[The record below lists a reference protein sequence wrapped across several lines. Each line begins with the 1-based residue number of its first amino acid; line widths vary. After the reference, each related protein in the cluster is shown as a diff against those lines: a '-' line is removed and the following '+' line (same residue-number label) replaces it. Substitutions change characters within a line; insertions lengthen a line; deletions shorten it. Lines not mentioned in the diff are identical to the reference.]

1 MTISFAD
8 IAARATGTTRSASTP
23 FYKMS
28 VEEARGQVKVKDG
41 NRKPAEDG
49 SQNLTIVLGKHTLP
63 LDVFAVGTS
72 RVSVT
77 ADEVGAYTEA
87 LIAAV
92 NEGSF
97 DVQIVKAQELAE
109 IQANKPRAARKSAVV
124 AVEAT
129 EGLDL
134 DSLDAP
140 EAVAEEV
147 ATEEVD
153 LDNL

>member
-97 DVQIVKAQELAE
+97 DVQIAKAQELAE
-109 IQANKPRAARKSAVV
+109 IQANKPRAARKPAV

>member
-8 IAARATGTTRSASTP
+8 IAARATGTSRVASTP

-49 SQNLTIVLGKHTLP
+49 SAALTVVLGKHTLP
-63 LDVFAVGTS
+63 LDTFAAGTS
-72 RVSVT
+72 RVPVT
-77 ADEVGAYTEA
+77 ADEVVAYTEA

-92 NEGSF
+92 KDGSF
-97 DVQIVKAQELAE
+97 DVQIAKAQELAE
-109 IQANKPRAARKSAVV
+109 IQANKPRAARKPAV

-140 EAVAEEV
+140 EAAAEEV